1 MMYHLLM
8 RPDNMERIYNDE
20 LLHVA
25 EERLKNYTSADT
37 IPFETVAAK
46 NGIDLAA
53 LPKEDIELE

>member
-1 MMYHLLM
+1 MPHLLM
-8 RPDNMERIYNDE
+8 LLNNIEHVYDDE
-20 LLHVA
+20 LFRTA
-25 EERLKNYTSADT
+25 KERLKDYTPADT